1 MGKCIEIMSWSKE
14 LQESYA
20 HQHNIKVHMI
30 DCVVCECPITSI
42 EQKKN
47 DGMCKYC
54 HAEVTIRK
62 GDNTNVRS

>member
-20 HQHNIKVHMI
+20 HIASIKRHMI
-30 DCVVCECPITSI
+30 DCVICECPITPI

-47 DGMCKYC
+47 EGMCNHCY
-54 HAEVTIRK
+54 AEITIRK
-62 GDNTNVRS
+62 GKIQ